1 MAGRPWYHHGSMDAR
16 RLSTDHLVLFSAT
29 AQHLLVE
36 LEDARKLGRLVAAEV
51 PDGWPPPGSDEKQLR
66 AVLDALQGKPAEIGW
81 RRRYV
86 VLRKGPGGR
95 PVLAGHAGLRGRPRA
110 GVTSVEVA
118 LVPELDDDAL
128 RAEAIGALVDFA
140 MADPDTARVDAVDP
154 ADRALDRLRFSDEA
168 GGSRSL
174 ARDEWSA
181 RGPCLPRRLQPQPAD
196 AAIEGIPS
204 VAREVFHR
212 LFAEPLRD
220 PSDMRREVALYLEII
235 ENAARENPYV
245 DNELGRDIA
254 RVCDALLAAIGDD
267 TPEHT
272 RRQIQAAARYFV
284 TEEDGDSDLVIGGL
298 DEDAAVANAVAV
310 HLGRR
315 DLVSDMF

>member
-1 MAGRPWYHHGSMDAR
+1 MDAR

-29 AQHLLVE
+29 AQHVLVE
-36 LEDARKLGRLVAAEV
+36 LEDAGKLGRLVAASV
-51 PDGWPPPGSDEKQLR
+51 PDGWPPPGSDEKSLR

-86 VLRKGPGGR
+86 VVRKGTGGR
-95 PVLAGHAGLRGRPRA
+95 PTLAGHAGLTGRPKDGA
-110 GVTSVEVA
+110 TSVEVA
-118 LVPELDDDAL
+118 LLPDFDDDAL

-140 MADPDTARVDAVDP
+140 MADPDVERVDAVDP
-154 ADRALDRLRFSDEA
+154 GDRALDRLACADEGRFTRADWE
-168 GGSRSL
+168 
-174 ARDEWSA
+174 A
-181 RGPCLPRRLQPQPAD
+181 RGPCLPRRLTPRPAD
-196 AAIEGIPS
+196 APIDGIPA
-204 VAREVFHR
+204 VAREVFDR
-212 LFAEPLRD
+212 LVAEPLRD
-220 PSDMRREVALYLEII
+220 PADMRREVALYLEII
-235 ENAARENPYV
+235 DNAARENPYV
-245 DNELGRDIA
+245 DNDLGRDIA

-267 TPEHT
+267 TPDHT

-315 DLVSDMF
+315 DLVSDVL